1 MTLTVEISANLENK
15 MEEEAENKGISKDE
29 FVRIFLESKLNIQS
43 VQR

>member
-15 MEEEAENKGISKDE
+15 MEEEAENKGICKDE
-29 FVRIFLESKLNIQS
+29 FVRIFLENKLNIQS